1 MPVGIGATEGFNQ
14 WLNYSQTVED
24 FNCGKIV
31 YQGSMKKL
39 DEAEIAAYNA
49 PFPDETYKAGARA
62 FPLLVPIT
70 DGHDQ
75 VKENIE
81 AWKVLK
87 TFTKPT
93 LAIFG
98 EYDMSFR
105 DQDKYIIEK
114 IPGAK
119 GLNHRWIE
127 AGHFSQ
133 ENQPELIAKEIIN
146 LV

>member
-1 MPVGIGATEGFNQ
+1 MGIGATEGFNQ

-81 AWKVLK
+81 AWEVLK
-87 TFTKPT
+87 TLQTDSSNF
-93 LAIFG
+93 
-98 EYDMSFR
+98 
-105 DQDKYIIEK
+105 
-114 IPGAK
+114 
-119 GLNHRWIE
+119 W
-127 AGHFSQ
+127 
-133 ENQPELIAKEIIN
+133 
-146 LV
+146 